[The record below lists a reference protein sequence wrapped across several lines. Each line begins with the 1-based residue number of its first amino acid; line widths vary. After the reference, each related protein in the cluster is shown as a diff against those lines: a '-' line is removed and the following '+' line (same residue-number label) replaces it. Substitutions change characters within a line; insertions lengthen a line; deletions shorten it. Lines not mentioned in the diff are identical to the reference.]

1 MASELD
7 PIVEHLRKFGL
18 SDREAEVYAV
28 LLKTGVSTARE
39 INSHAQLSR
48 LQLYRVLQKLT
59 SRGLVAV
66 SMEGPRRYVSTSLDK
81 AIAVLIQEAKDRLSV
96 LEKSGSELIEEF
108 HRITIE
114 HPEVS
119 LTKFAV
125 INEKAGVSRAR
136 SKLIEA
142 AEEEIRMMTTWH
154 GLLHAINSNL
164 DDICEKCYGKGVKV
178 KVITEVNEQ
187 NMKAAKRFQEFGE
200 VRHKTAPSIPQLII
214 ADEKEVAIVPVEDN
228 SRESQQASL
237 MWTNSPVFAS
247 IMRQFFDYEWSTALD
262 FRSRAREAEMATPAL
277 VKGHRMVR

>member
-1 MASELD
+1 MVSELD
-7 PIVEHLRKFGL
+7 SIVEHLRKFGL
-18 SDREAEVYAV
+18 SDREAQVYAV
-28 LLKTGVSTARE
+28 LLKTGASTARE
-39 INSHAQLSR
+39 VNSYAQLSR

-96 LEKSGSELIEEF
+96 LEKNGSKLIEEF

-119 LTKFAV
+119 LTKFAM

-154 GLLHAINSNL
+154 GLVHAIHSNL
-164 DDICEKCYGKGVKV
+164 DDICEKRYGEGVKV
-178 KVITEVNEQ
+178 KVITEVNER
-187 NMKAAKRFQEFGE
+187 NMKAAKRFQEFSE
-200 VRHKTAPSIPQLII
+200 VRHKAAPSIPQLII

-228 SRESQQASL
+228 SRESQQAAL
-237 MWTNSPVFAS
+237 MWTNSPVFAN
-247 IMRQFFDYEWSTALD
+247 IMRQFFDYQWSMALD
-262 FRSRAREAEMATPAL
+262 FRSRTREVKMATQILA
-277 VKGHRMVR
+277 KGRRMV